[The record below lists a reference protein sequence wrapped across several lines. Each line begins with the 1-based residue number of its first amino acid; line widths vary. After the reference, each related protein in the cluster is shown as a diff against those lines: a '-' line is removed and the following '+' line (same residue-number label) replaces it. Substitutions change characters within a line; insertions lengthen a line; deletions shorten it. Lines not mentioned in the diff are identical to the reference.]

1 MIDVYALVCWSLTDN
16 VKPRKNFFT
25 YKTELKNLKKGDAV
39 FLETITGEERM
50 GVFVK
55 YLEKDSNPGNLKR
68 IDILKKVHTNTLKAR
83 IRKRYE
89 EFKNYKLPTYSK
101 AQKKRLKSWIKR
113 IQQHLNITNET
124 LKNNQHY
131 LHWKIMRVICFGNR
145 VNLLDGKVAIF
156 YYKNKAVRLH
166 ATDNGWELN
175 NVYSLGRKI
184 SWVRPAKS
192 HQILVELFKN
202 EKEPRLKLYNEQ

>member
-1 MIDVYALVCWSLTDN
+1 M
-16 VKPRKNFFT
+16 RKNVP
-25 YKTELKNLKKGDAV
+25 NHV
-39 FLETITGEERM
+39 
-50 GVFVK
+50 
-55 YLEKDSNPGNLKR
+55 
-68 IDILKKVHTNTLKAR
+68 DI
-83 IRKRYE
+83 Y
-89 EFKNYKLPTYSK
+89 
-101 AQKKRLKSWIKR
+101 
-113 IQQHLNITNET
+113 
-124 LKNNQHY
+124 
-131 LHWKIMRVICFGNR
+131 
-145 VNLLDGKVAIF
+145 KVAIF